1 MSYFT
6 LKLNSWGWAHPAS
19 LCHRV
24 HLHLPGTSDEL
35 GDDHRVLLED
45 TQQQFILSANQ
56 KCQHCP
62 KTFVQFLQYFNFN
75 CLGFGVYYANSDKFE
90 KN

>member
-1 MSYFT
+1 MLSCVMFYT
-6 LKLNSWGWAHPAS
+6 LNSWGSAHPAS

-45 TQQQFILSANQ
+45 TQQQFIN
-56 KCQHCP
+56 
-62 KTFVQFLQYFNFN
+62 
-75 CLGFGVYYANSDKFE
+75 D
-90 KN
+90 